1 MTGDNRDCV
10 DFMRDPQNGFPS
22 MLVPSRF
29 GTEYS
34 LRT

>member
-22 MLVPSRF
+22 MLVSRF